1 MVLLDDPEDKCCE
14 YLEPDEYGDICH
26 AGDDTECLE
35 MVENKCSSKYVI
47 HGNSLNEMAED
58 ERLRGGY

>member
-1 MVLLDDPEDKCCE
+1 
-14 YLEPDEYGDICH
+14 
-26 AGDDTECLE
+26 